1 MLFYQRRY
9 GVHRCWICY
18 NSTFNWITLKK
29 YISGSS
35 YKGIILEILQLHI
48 SACCLPGAVYSYPW
62 SSAFSLMQVKKL
74 HKFSKSRHCIMNDC
88 GRLNR
93 PSNQVKCTHVFTC
106 AGQKKE
112 IFQCLYPLVDTE
124 ISLNG
129 EQYHI
134 CNIWLEISARLWL
147 VGVPSFY
154 IPPRHLYEID
164 FLWVLF
170 FPRLK

>member
-1 MLFYQRRY
+1 MLSLLQ
-9 GVHRCWICY
+9 
-18 NSTFNWITLKK
+18 FNYTSTLKK

-48 SACCLPGAVYSYPW
+48 SACCLPGAVYSYLW

-106 AGQKKE
+106 AGQKKRNLPMSVSIGWYWDFPE
-112 IFQCLYPLVDTE
+112 WRTVSYLYYLIGNFSKIMTSRGAELLYPT
-124 ISLNG
+124 SPF
-129 EQYHI
+129 
-134 CNIWLEISARLWL
+134 IWDRFFS
-147 VGVPSFY
+147 GCCSFKVNN
-154 IPPRHLYEID
+154 H
-164 FLWVLF
+164 VLC
-170 FPRLK
+170 